1 MTSKNEFL
9 YFQNIIN
16 NLSKTSMNLLQQ
28 EDKIN
33 QFKDEV
39 KSNKIKG
46 KEKNIYINND
56 LQMEPTLSSSI
67 KKNELYI
74 NIDNSDE
81 ERIKRYKKRPK
92 YIPVKRCNKTTQ
104 IDILFNENNTFLTQT
119 SKFLGKKTD
128 NMYKIKNKEII
139 INKDK
144 NFNIVNIPNN
154 LNNNR
159 NIIYDNE
166 IGENNSNVINNRNY
180 KSKNDDFIRWWENK
194 NIELDEESFD
204 SFLIFNS
211 YKKETPEEM
220 LPFEFK

>member
-1 MTSKNEFL
+1 MTSKNDFL

-81 ERIKRYKKRPK
+81 ERIKRCKKRPK

-128 NMYKIKNKEII
+128 NMYKIKNNEII

-144 NFNIVNIPNN
+144 NFNIVNIPIN

-204 SFLIFNS
+204 SFLNFNS